1 VDINRV
7 LRRFRRLLGYHGS
20 RVYGG
25 FAVLHDGLPG
35 SSAVDAYA
43 AEGKI
48 IAVGIRRR
56 GSKQDNCRGTECR
69 ETQLQF
75 HVITLLFFSVCL
87 AGLIRVP
94 EILREELH
102 EVVLRRRVQR
112 GDAV

>member
-1 VDINRV
+1 MPVNIKRGDPRQRNAPLCVFLFENSGGSVD
-7 LRRFRRLLGYHGS
+7 
-20 RVYGG
+20 
-25 FAVLHDGLPG
+25 
-35 SSAVDAYA
+35 
-43 AEGKI
+43 GKI
-48 IAVGIRRR
+48 IAVGIRRW
-56 GSKQDNCRGTECR
+56 GSKQDNCRSTECR

-75 HVITLLFFSVCL
+75 HVITILFFSVCL